1 MDIGSAKISQI
12 LEIISKHIAK
22 HEDFKDVP
30 IYWDEAEL
38 DPNSLVTPCIQLQ
51 LFAWEKGQGCE
62 FERELQL
69 RIITSTESKR
79 EALLQLYDFEQS
91 LRTIMEE
98 VSYDPLA
105 SFFELDLIG
114 GTGVAMLQYVTQD
127 RDSYKSAKT
136 NYGSIV
142 AIRYNLRY

>member
-1 MDIGSAKISQI
+1 MDTGSAKISQV
-12 LEIISKHIAK
+12 LEIISKHISS
-22 HEDFKDVP
+22 HEDFKEVP
-30 IYWDEAEL
+30 IYWNEAEL
-38 DPNSLVTPCIQLQ
+38 EPNSLSLPCVQLQ
-51 LFAWEKGQGCE
+51 PFAWERGRDCD
-62 FERELQL
+62 FERELQV

-98 VSYDPLA
+98 ISYDPLA

-114 GTGVAMLQYVTQD
+114 GTDVGMLQYVTQD

-136 NYGSIV
+136 NYGSII